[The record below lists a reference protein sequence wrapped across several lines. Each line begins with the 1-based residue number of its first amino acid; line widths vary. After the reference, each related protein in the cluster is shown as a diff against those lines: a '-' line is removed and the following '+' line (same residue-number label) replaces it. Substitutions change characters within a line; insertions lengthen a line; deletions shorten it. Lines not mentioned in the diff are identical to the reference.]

1 MINRCMQSVLQQRLA
16 KQKAIILYGPRQ
28 VGKTTLVRTLL
39 HDFDGKVLML
49 NGDESD
55 IREMLRAPTST
66 MLRNFAAGAKL
77 VFIDEAQRIEG
88 IGTVI
93 KLFTDNIPD
102 TQVIATGSSSF
113 VLADKTAEPLTGRK
127 YEFLL
132 LPLLFNELVAETNV
146 IEEKRNTEQ
155 RLIFGSYPEIV
166 TNPADARE
174 LVRLLATS
182 YLYRDIH
189 MLDTINNAGL
199 FERILKALAL
209 QIGSEVS
216 YNELSRL
223 LGADK
228 NTIEKYLWVLEQA
241 FVIFKLPSFGG
252 NMRTEIR
259 KGKKYYFYDNGIRN
273 AAIGNFNPI
282 ATRTDV
288 GALWENYVVS
298 ERVKRNIAAG
308 SEAISYFWRTTQQ
321 QEIDYIEELNG
332 KLYAYEIKWSPGAKH
347 KFPQTFSANYETVE
361 MKFINRANIEEFLL

>member
-1 MINRCMQSVLQQRLA
+1 
-16 KQKAIILYGPRQ
+16 
-28 VGKTTLVRTLL
+28 
-39 HDFDGKVLML
+39 
-49 NGDESD
+49 
-55 IREMLRAPTST
+55 MLRAPTST